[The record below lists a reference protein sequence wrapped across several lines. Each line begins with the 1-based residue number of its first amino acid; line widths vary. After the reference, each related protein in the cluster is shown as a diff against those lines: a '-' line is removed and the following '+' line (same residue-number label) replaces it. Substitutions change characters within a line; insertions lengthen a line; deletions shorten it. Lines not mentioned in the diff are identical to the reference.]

1 MTEPFLRVENLD
13 YAPSQGGP
21 LLLRGA
27 SFALERNTRV
37 ALVGRNGAGKTT
49 LLRCVARLVAAPP
62 RAIFLDGRRV
72 ESYTR
77 DEFARRVAYLG
88 QHSGAYGGATA
99 RQVVLLGRLP
109 HLGPFSLLSAED
121 RAVADEALE
130 RVDALRFAN
139 RRLESLSGGE
149 RRRVLLAAAFA
160 QDPDLLILDEPTAF
174 LDLPGHRAID
184 DAIARWRR
192 DKKRTVLETTHDL
205 DALPERFDRV
215 LALRGGELLYDG
227 EPSRVAQPE
236 FLDRLFDLSAP
247 APSPSTPRPRP
258 DSVLGESS
266 RRDSPRQDAPRPS
279 APTLTNAA
287 AFQRVALLFALLLL
301 ALLVLPLLGRT
312 RYPLSTWLDYPGAD
326 AILSP
331 RALVF
336 WHERVPKTCLAA
348 LVGAGLS
355 LAGLLTQ
362 TLFRNPLA
370 TPYTLGV
377 SSGAAF
383 GAILA
388 ILSSGLLDALR
399 APETILGAPRIVWC
413 AALGAALSTAL
424 VYLLSRRAR
433 EPDRTLLAGVAV
445 GFFFSSLI
453 LVAQNFGSSTELYRA
468 IRWTTGSLSVASP
481 RILAIVGVAL
491 CVVAGAALLRARRL
505 DALLL
510 GDEHASTLGVRP
522 SRERRLFFLLASLLV
537 GAIVAFCGPIG
548 FVGLAVPHAARRL
561 FGAAILP
568 LIPASLALG
577 AIFLAAAQTVAR
589 IVLFPSALP
598 VGVVTALV
606 GAPLFL
612 AILLKENRA

>member
-1 MTEPFLRVENLD
+1 MTAPFLRVENLD
-13 YAPSQGGP
+13 YAPSKGAP
-21 LLLRGA
+21 LLLRGV
-27 SFALERNTRV
+27 SFALERGTRV

-62 RAIFLDGRRV
+62 RAIFLDGRPV
-72 ESYTR
+72 ESYAR
-77 DEFARRVAYLG
+77 SDLARRVAYLG

-109 HLGPFSLLSAED
+109 HLGPFSRLSAED
-121 RAVADEALE
+121 RSIADEALE
-130 RVDALRFAN
+130 RVDALRFAD
-139 RRLESLSGGE
+139 RSLDSLSGGE

-174 LDLPGHRAID
+174 LDLPGRRAID

-192 DKKRTVLETTHDL
+192 DKERTVLETTHDL

-227 EPSRVAQPE
+227 APSRVAQPA
-236 FLDRLFDLSAP
+236 FLDRLFDLPDP
-247 APSPSTPRPRP
+247 APSPSTSRPRP
-258 DSVLGESS
+258 DSLLCESS
-266 RRDSPRQDAPRPS
+266 RQDFPRVS
-279 APTLTNAA
+279 APLTKAA
-287 AFQRVALLFALLLL
+287 TFRRGALLFALLLL
-301 ALLVLPLLGRT
+301 ALLVLPLLGRI

-331 RALVF
+331 RDLVF

-399 APETILGAPRIVWC
+399 APETLLGAPRIVWC

-445 GFFFSSLI
+445 GFFFS
-453 LVAQNFGSSTELYRA
+453 
-468 IRWTTGSLSVASP
+468 
-481 RILAIVGVAL
+481 
-491 CVVAGAALLRARRL
+491 
-505 DALLL
+505 
-510 GDEHASTLGVRP
+510 
-522 SRERRLFFLLASLLV
+522 
-537 GAIVAFCGPIG
+537 
-548 FVGLAVPHAARRL
+548 
-561 FGAAILP
+561 
-568 LIPASLALG
+568 
-577 AIFLAAAQTVAR
+577 
-589 IVLFPSALP
+589 
-598 VGVVTALV
+598 
-606 GAPLFL
+606 
-612 AILLKENRA
+612 

>member
-1 MTEPFLRVENLD
+1 MTAPFLRVENLD
-13 YAPSQGGP
+13 YAPSKGAP
-21 LLLRGA
+21 LLLRGV
-27 SFALERNTRV
+27 SFALERGTRV

-62 RAIFLDGRRV
+62 RAIFLDGRPV
-72 ESYTR
+72 ESYAR
-77 DEFARRVAYLG
+77 NDLARRVAYLG

-109 HLGPFSLLSAED
+109 HLGPFSRLSAED
-121 RAVADEALE
+121 RSIADEALE
-130 RVDALRFAN
+130 RVDALRFAD
-139 RRLESLSGGE
+139 RSLDSLSGGE

-174 LDLPGHRAID
+174 LDLPGRRAID

-192 DKKRTVLETTHDL
+192 DKNRTVLETTHDL

-227 EPSRVAQPE
+227 APSRVAQPA
-236 FLDRLFDLSAP
+236 FLDRLFDLPDP
-247 APSPSTPRPRP
+247 APSPSTSRPRP
-258 DSVLGESS
+258 DSLLCESS
-266 RRDSPRQDAPRPS
+266 RQDFPRVS
-279 APTLTNAA
+279 APLTKAA
-287 AFQRVALLFALLLL
+287 TFRRGALLFALLLL
-301 ALLVLPLLGRT
+301 ALLVLPLLGRI

-331 RALVF
+331 RDLVF

-399 APETILGAPRIVWC
+399 APETLLGAPRIVWC

-453 LVAQNFGSSTELYRA
+453 LVAQNFGSSTQLYRA
-468 IRWTTGSLSVASP
+468 IHWTTGSLAVASP
-481 RILAIVGVAL
+481 RILAIVGAAL
-491 CVVAGAALLRARRL
+491 CVVAGVALLRARRL

-522 SRERRLFFLLASLLV
+522 TRERRLFFLLASLLV
-537 GAIVAFCGPIG
+537 GTIVAFCGPIG

-561 FGAAILP
+561 FGSAILP
-568 LIPASLALG
+568 LIPATLALG
-577 AIFLAAAQTVAR
+577 AIFLAAAQTLAR

-612 AILLKENRA
+612 VILLKEKRA

>member
-1 MTEPFLRVENLD
+1 MTEPFLQAVNLD
-13 YAPSQGGP
+13 YAPSQGSP
-21 LLLRGA
+21 LLLRGV
-27 SFALERNTRV
+27 SFALERGTRV

-72 ESYTR
+72 ESYAR
-77 DEFARRVAYLG
+77 DDLARRVAYLG

-130 RVDALRFAN
+130 RVDALRFAD
-139 RRLESLSGGE
+139 RRLDSLSGGE

-174 LDLPGHRAID
+174 LDLPGRRAID
-184 DAIARWRR
+184 GAIARWRR

-205 DALPERFDRV
+205 DALPDRFDRV
-215 LALRGGELLYDG
+215 LALRGGELVYDG
-227 EPSRVAQPE
+227 APSRVAQPE

-247 APSPSTPRPRP
+247 ASSASTPRPRP
-258 DSVLGESS
+258 DSLLRESPPLAPS
-266 RRDSPRQDAPRPS
+266 RETSPRRS
-279 APTLTNAA
+279 ASLTNAA
-287 AFQRVALLFALLLL
+287 TFRRVALLFALLLL
-301 ALLVLPLLGRT
+301 ALLVLPLLGRI

-331 RALVF
+331 RDLVF

-399 APETILGAPRIVWC
+399 APETLLGAPRIVWC
-413 AALGAALSTAL
+413 ASLGAALSTAL

-481 RILAIVGVAL
+481 RILAIVGGAL
-491 CVVAGAALLRARRL
+491 CGVAGVALLRARRL

-522 SRERRLFFLLASLLV
+522 TRERRLFFLLASLLV

>member
-1 MTEPFLRVENLD
+1 MTEPFLQAVNLD
-13 YAPSQGGP
+13 YAPSQGSP
-21 LLLRGA
+21 LLLRGV
-27 SFALERNTRV
+27 SFALERGTRV

-49 LLRCVARLVAAPP
+49 LLRCVASLVAAPP

-72 ESYTR
+72 ESYAR
-77 DEFARRVAYLG
+77 DDLARRVAYLG

-130 RVDALRFAN
+130 RVDALRFAD

-174 LDLPGHRAID
+174 LDLPGRRAID

-215 LALRGGELLYDG
+215 LALRGGELVYDG
-227 EPSRVAQPE
+227 APSRVAQPE
-236 FLDRLFDLSAP
+236 FLARLFDLSAP
-247 APSPSTPRPRP
+247 ASSSSTPRPRP
-258 DSVLGESS
+258 DSLLRESPPLAPS
-266 RRDSPRQDAPRPS
+266 RETSPRRS
-279 APTLTNAA
+279 ASLTNAA
-287 AFQRVALLFALLLL
+287 TFRRVALLFALLLL
-301 ALLVLPLLGRT
+301 ALLVLPLLGRI

-331 RALVF
+331 RDLVF

-399 APETILGAPRIVWC
+399 APETLLGAPRIVWC
-413 AALGAALSTAL
+413 ASLGAALSTAL

-481 RILAIVGVAL
+481 RILAIVGGAL
-491 CVVAGAALLRARRL
+491 CGVAGVALLRARRL

-522 SRERRLFFLLASLLV
+522 TRERRLFFLLASLLV